1 MFKRILHVTPAIVNS
16 DNTLLSD
23 CGVKTVKINTWN
35 TENVHHE
42 LMLIE
47 EKKIVDGRT

>member
-16 DNTLLSD
+16 D
-23 CGVKTVKINTWN
+23 CGVRTVKINTWN

-47 EKKIVDGRT
+47 EKKIVDPRT